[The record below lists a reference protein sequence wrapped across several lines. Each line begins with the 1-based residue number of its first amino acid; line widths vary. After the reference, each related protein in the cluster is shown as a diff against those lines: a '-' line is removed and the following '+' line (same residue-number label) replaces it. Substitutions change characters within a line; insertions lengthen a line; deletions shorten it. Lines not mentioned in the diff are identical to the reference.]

1 MLDILT
7 YLPARRRTTPSG
19 WTSFNAVCCEH
30 NGNNADRRQRGG
42 IKTWDGGWSYHCFNC
57 GYTASFQQGR
67 TVSFKARRLLTW
79 LGLDD
84 LEIERINLES
94 LRHRNV
100 QGILQDRQRVVQQL
114 MSIDFEE
121 VELPPTAE
129 LVTPEHEYFWQY
141 LRDRQVPEDFPAMT
155 QINNDGIHWT
165 RPHVIVPFTHDNKI
179 VGWTCRFLDNK
190 QPRYISH
197 NPPGYV
203 FGIDFQHPDWSR
215 VLVMEGIFDALSI
228 GGVAVMHNNISENQA
243 RMIRGLDREITVV
256 PDQDAA
262 GIELVD
268 RAMELGWAVS
278 MPEWGRDVK
287 DVNDAVKRHGKVVT
301 LLAIAQARETSR
313 IKIELRKKQIVK
325 RLQH

>member
-19 WTSFNAVCCEH
+19 WLSFNAVCCEH
-30 NGNNADRRQRGG
+30 NDNNADRRQRGG

-67 TVSFKARRLLTW
+67 NLSFKARRLLSW
-79 LGLDD
+79 LGLDN

-100 QGILQDRQRVVQQL
+100 QGILQDRERVSQSL
-114 MSIDFEE
+114 MSVDFEE
-121 VELPPTAE
+121 AELPPTAE
-129 LVTPEHEYFWQY
+129 LVTPEHDFFWQY
-141 LRDRQVPEDFPAMT
+141 LRDRKVPEDFPAMT
-155 QINNDGIHWT
+155 QITNDGIHWT
-165 RPHVIVPFTHDNKI
+165 RPHVIVPFTHNNRI
-179 VGWTCRFLDNK
+179 VGWTCRFLDDK

-203 FGIDFQHPDWSR
+203 FGVDLQQSDWKR

-228 GGVAVMHNNISENQA
+228 NGVAVMHNDISDVQA
-243 RMIRGLDREITVV
+243 RMIRSLDREITVV
-256 PDQDAA
+256 PDQDLA
-262 GIELVD
+262 GMELVD
-268 RAMELGWAVS
+268 RALELGWAVS

-287 DVNDAVKRHGKVVT
+287 DVNDAVRRYGPVVT
-301 LLAIAQARETSR
+301 LLAIHQARETGR
-313 IKIELRKKQIVK
+313 IKIELRKRQIVK